1 MRIQKNNAALACN
14 GLKHEQMEETVS
26 RGNPARRVP
35 DRVKEINLDGRQV
48 FLVPTAHISKR
59 SVDEVRRTIEAT
71 SPDVVCVELCEARY
85 QNILDSE
92 GWKNTNIVKVI
103 LQGKA
108 NLLLASLVMASFQ
121 KRLGDRLGVKP
132 GAEMIE
138 AIRAARE
145 GGAELVLVDRDI
157 QVTLKRTWA
166 RLGLWDRVKILF
178 QLTASLFGGDEI
190 DEETI
195 EQLKEEEKLGDVL
208 KLLAD
213 EFPNLKKTLIDE
225 RDVYLAQ
232 QVREKAGRRTVAVVG
247 AGHVPGMLSNIEREE
262 DIGELEEVPPAGLL
276 PRLVR
281 WAVPGAILAL
291 VAFGF
296 IRGDTQESLQSIY
309 IWVLVNG
316 TLAAVGAALAL
327 AHPLT
332 ILSAFLAAP
341 LTSLNPM
348 IAAGWVAGL
357 VQCVVKKPT
366 VKDLEDLPEAIESV
380 RGFWNNPATRILLVV
395 VLANLGSVVGTFVSG
410 SWIAARLF

>member
-1 MRIQKNNAALACN
+1 MWNS
-14 GLKHEQMEETVS
+14 LKRKQMEETIAR
-26 RGNPARRVP
+26 RGPARQVP
-35 DRVKEINLDGRQV
+35 EGVKEINLDGRQV

-85 QNILDSE
+85 RNIVDRE
-92 GWKNTNIVKVI
+92 AWKNTNIVKVI

-108 NLLLASLVMASFQ
+108 MLLLASLVMVSFQ
-121 KRLGDRLGVKP
+121 KRLGARLGVKP

-145 GGAELVLVDRDI
+145 GGAELVLADRDI
-157 QVTLKRTWA
+157 QITLKRTWA
-166 RLGLWDRVKILF
+166 RLGIWDRVKILF

-213 EFPNLKKTLIDE
+213 EFPNLKETLIDE

-232 QVREKAGRRTVAVVG
+232 QVREKAGRRTVAIVG
-247 AGHVPGMLSNIEREE
+247 AGHVPGMLSSIEREE
-262 DIGELEEVPPAGLL
+262 EIGTLQEVPPAGIL
-276 PRLVR
+276 PRMVR
-281 WAVPGAILAL
+281 WAVPVSILVL
-291 VAFGF
+291 VAVGF

-309 IWVLVNG
+309 IWCLVNG

-380 RGFWNNPATRILLVV
+380 QGFWGNPATRILLVV

-410 SWIAARLF
+410 SWIAARFF